1 MEDAHASPFFPPQG
15 GVGRLVSGGH
25 SGPFVAVF
33 RSCEGLKHKRQGPIS
48 TPEYAPRPLG
58 HGLHQLLRPVTL
70 ARCHGNVCARGHTG
84 RVIKNGGVGQAHCLG
99 QVGQSARPRTNQ
111 RSQILPR
118 QEWCLPRA
126 ERDTGWT
133 CQHHWARPASR
144 KRVSPCQAAALLAL
158 LRLLATTSRTLWAR
172 LPSFSTAMNWASR
185 ASAWLVGSAAVG
197 LARRAAAS

>member
-1 MEDAHASPFFPPQG
+1 MHRSPFA
-15 GVGRLVSGGH
+15 
-25 SGPFVAVF
+25 AVF
-33 RSCEGLKHKRQGPIS
+33 RSCAGIQYKRQSPIS
-48 TPEYAPRPLG
+48 IPKNAPCPFG
-58 HGLHQLLRPVTL
+58 QGLHLLLRLVTL
-70 ARCHGNVCARGHTG
+70 ARCHGSVGAGRHTG

-158 LRLLATTSRTLWAR
+158 LRLLAITSRTLWAR
-172 LPSFSTAMNWASR
+172 LPSFSTAMNWASK
-185 ASAWLVGSAAVG
+185 ASAWLAGSAAVG